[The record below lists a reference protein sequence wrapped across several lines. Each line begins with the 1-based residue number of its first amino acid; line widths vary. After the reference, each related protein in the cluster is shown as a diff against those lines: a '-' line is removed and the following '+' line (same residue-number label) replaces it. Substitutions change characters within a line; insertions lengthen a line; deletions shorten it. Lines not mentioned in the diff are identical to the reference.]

1 MAGLTLSI
9 GKFFKHEAYETLR
22 RAIFYANYRIFRDD
36 ARLETLVE
44 SLQPALRAR
53 GLGGLSF
60 ERLQG
65 FRMVFSEFVSPPSVM
80 ISLASFRGRPC
91 CRPQNQSNAARYN

>member
-22 RAIFYANYRIFRDD
+22 RAIFYANYRIFHDD

-44 SLQPALRAR
+44 SLQPALGTR
-53 GLGGLSF
+53 GLGVLSF
-60 ERLQG
+60 ERAQG
-65 FRMVFSEFVSPPSVM
+65 FRMVFSEFVRPVI

-91 CRPQNQSNAARYN
+91 CHPQNQRNAARCN